1 MTNHIHR
8 AAPGLTTERA
18 FCGPVSDRENPAAHG
33 NICVIYKCNC
43 GAERLENVNGRHVE
57 RGEWHG
63 GERSPEPRDY
73 SDSPAPSAWVVV
85 ARMPQ
90 ADGVIHE
97 VMVEREHVAEA
108 RRTLDWRGAT
118 ADWLTCPVRI
128 REVRP

>member
-1 MTNHIHR
+1 MATR
-8 AAPGLTTERA
+8 KKAPAKG
-18 FCGPVSDRENPAAHG
+18 
-33 NICVIYKCNC
+33 
-43 GAERLENVNGRHVE
+43 GRS
-57 RGEWHG
+57 G
-63 GERSPEPRDY
+63 
-73 SDSPAPSAWVVV
+73 VV
-85 ARMPQ
+85 ARMHQ

>member
-43 GAERLENVNGRHVE
+43 GAERLENVNGRHA
-57 RGEWHG
+57 
-63 GERSPEPRDY
+63 
-73 SDSPAPSAWVVV
+73 DSPAPSAWVVV